1 MVPNQ
6 RIGGIFWLVV
16 RGDVRGSVSSLETAS
31 GGLSP
36 LASPPTRY
44 QLRLAAS
51 LSALLVGALLMT
63 APYARHPTVNTEAL
77 LPAYA
82 AAVLVVELLTSALLM
97 ALFYVQRSRAMLL
110 LALGYLFSGVM
121 AVPWALTFPGVFD
134 ALMLDGALQ
143 STASIA
149 AIRRLNFPLF
159 VIAYAVL
166 PDREFPLGSA
176 RRIILCS
183 IAGVLA
189 TVALG
194 TWLIIS
200 NDDALPQFMIDA
212 RNVSSLWSFVPAV
225 AVALYCLGLTALG
238 LRRRSMLDIW
248 LMVVLFTLLIEIL
261 LISYISGATR
271 LSVGWWAGRLYGLI
285 SASLVLLVLLS
296 EATTVHA
303 RLARSVLAERRAR
316 QNRLTAMEA
325 LSASIAHEVNQP
337 LASMVTNASAGLRW
351 LERDHP
357 HVDEAKAAL
366 GRIVTEG
373 HRASKVVTS
382 IRTMFL
388 KGAQERVPVDLNSL
402 INAVLTQCRDEARLG
417 RISVSTQLDSDLPSV
432 IGNPVQLRQVLTN
445 LVDNAVDAMRGT
457 TRPRLLRVNS
467 QRHEFGE
474 VLVAI
479 ADSGT
484 GLAATD
490 KDRIFD
496 PFFTTKPDGMGMGLM
511 FCRTAVE
518 AHGGRLW
525 ASDNSPR
532 GAVFQFSL
540 PASAKMSNNSEL
552 AQ

>member
-1 MVPNQ
+1 MP
-6 RIGGIFWLVV
+6 
-16 RGDVRGSVSSLETAS
+16 S
-31 GGLSP
+31 GLSP

-51 LSALLVGALLMT
+51 LSALLVLALLVT
-63 APYARHPTVNTEAL
+63 APYARQPAASTEAL

-82 AAVLVVELLTSALLM
+82 AAVLVVELLTAALLM

-110 LALGYLFSGVM
+110 LAVGYLLSGVM

-143 STASIA
+143 GTASIA
-149 AIRRLNFPLF
+149 AIRRLSFPLF

-166 PDREFPLGSA
+166 SDREFPSGSA
-176 RRIILCS
+176 PRIILGS
-183 IAGVLA
+183 IASVLA
-189 TVALG
+189 VVALA
-194 TWLIIS
+194 TWFIVS
-200 NDDALPQFMIDA
+200 HDDALPQFMVDA
-212 RNVSSLWSFVPAV
+212 HNVSGLWRFVPAA
-225 AVALYCLGLTALG
+225 AVALYGVGLIALG

-261 LISYISGATR
+261 LISYISGGIR
-271 LSVGWWAGRLYGLI
+271 LSVGWWAGRFYGLT

-351 LERDHP
+351 LERDQP
-357 HVDEAKAAL
+357 HIDEAKAAF

-373 HRASKVVTS
+373 HHASKVVTG

-388 KGAQERVPVDLNSL
+388 KGAQERVPLDLNHL
-402 INAVLTQCRDEARLG
+402 IDAVLTQCNDEARLG
-417 RISVSTQLDSDLPSV
+417 RISVSTALEADLPPV
-432 IGNPVQLRQVLTN
+432 IGNPVQLRQVVTN

-457 TRPRLLRVNS
+457 AEPRFLRVTS

-479 ADSGT
+479 ADSGA
-484 GLAATD
+484 GLAGVD
-490 KDRIFD
+490 KDRIFE

-511 FCRTAVE
+511 FCQSTIE

-525 ASDNSPR
+525 AVDDVPR
-532 GAVFQFSL
+532 GAIFRFTL
-540 PASAKMSNNSEL
+540 PAPATAPRSSEPIR
-552 AQ
+552 

>member
-1 MVPNQ
+1 MVSWP
-6 RIGGIFWLVV
+6 VV
-16 RGDVRGSVSSLETAS
+16 RGDVRGSVSSFETAS

-36 LASPPTRY
+36 LASPPTGY

-51 LSALLVGALLMT
+51 LCALLVGALLVT
-63 APYARHPTVNTEAL
+63 APYARQPTANTEAL

-110 LALGYLFSGVM
+110 LAVGYLFSGVM

-134 ALMLDGALQ
+134 ALMRDGTLQ

-149 AIRRLNFPLF
+149 AIRRLSFPLF

-166 PDREFPLGSA
+166 SDREFPPGSA
-176 RRIILCS
+176 RRIIVFS

-189 TVALG
+189 VAALA
-194 TWLIIS
+194 TWLIVS
-200 NDDALPQFMIDA
+200 NDAALPQFMVDA
-212 RNVSSLWSFVPAV
+212 RNVSGLWSFVPAA

-261 LISYISGATR
+261 LISYISGAIR
-271 LSVGWWAGRLYGLI
+271 LSVGWWAGRFYGLA

-351 LERDHP
+351 LERDQP
-357 HVDEAKAAL
+357 HINEAKAAL

-388 KGAQERVPVDLNSL
+388 KGAQERVPLDLNRL
-402 INAVLTQCRDEARLG
+402 IDAVLTQCRNEARLG
-417 RISVSTQLDSDLPSV
+417 RIAVSTQLESDLPPV
-432 IGNPVQLRQVLTN
+432 IGNPAQLRQVLTN

-457 TRPRLLRVNS
+457 AEPRFLRITS

-484 GLAATD
+484 GLAAVD

-511 FCRTAVE
+511 FCRTTVE

-532 GAVFQFSL
+532 GAVFLFSL
-540 PASAKMSNNSEL
+540 PASATAPKSLEPGR
-552 AQ
+552 